1 MIAIF
6 ADPIYNIFGSNK
18 KGESEMSMIYYI
30 FSKKDLYE
38 TICVCEKND
47 YIDNPIK
54 HTGIYD
60 MGTFLSNAMNFL
72 KSWIEKDFSIL
83 QKEDLIMRAIN
94 SHRSSTYNLSFSNMA
109 YGDSVA
115 YDILISLL
123 LGNEN
128 FSAKREI
135 NVYTNLLKCYIQYI
149 KLCTKQKELSTI
161 NNLNLLV
168 KANGDTIPIGDI
180 YFNQQS
186 IRPDNWSESLIIDLF
201 SNYSLE
207 NKYYK
212 PIQKKRR
219 NRPLF
224 PLKNSLPEIR
234 NNHEKLELPLYVF
247 KIYDVIDLI
256 LVSLS
261 CIFENNY
268 KINKCEYCG
277 DLFILGK
284 TRKYCPEPQ
293 EKNGMKSCGELAHSK
308 KQSAYEQEEIHRLVK
323 NLRTILNSKYNNY
336 AVGNKRDKWT
346 NFYQEFM
353 HENEIWKT
361 EYKKG
366 KCSETD
372 YIEWLNSRYI
382 HYGIKKRGARKK

>member
-1 MIAIF
+1 M
-6 ADPIYNIFGSNK
+6 NI
-18 KGESEMSMIYYI
+18 IYYI
-30 FSKKDLYE
+30 FSKKDLCE
-38 TICVCEKND
+38 TICVCEEND

-72 KSWIEKDFSIL
+72 KLWIEKDLSIL
-83 QKEDLIMRAIN
+83 QKEELIIRAIN
-94 SHRSSTYNLSFSNMA
+94 LSRSSAYNLSFSNMA

-123 LGNEN
+123 LENE
-128 FSAKREI
+128 KREI

-149 KLCTKQKELSTI
+149 KLCTKQKELSTV

-168 KANGDTIPIGDI
+168 KSNGDTIPIGDI
-180 YFNQQS
+180 YFNQQP

-224 PLKNSLPEIR
+224 HLENSLPEIR

-247 KIYDVIDLI
+247 KICDVIDLI

-261 CIFENNY
+261 CIFESNY

-284 TRKYCPEPQ
+284 AKKYCPIPQ

-308 KQSAYEQEEIHRLVK
+308 KQSAYEKEDIHRLVK
-323 NLRTILNSKYNNY
+323 NLRTILNNKYTNC
-336 AVGNKRDKWT
+336 ADGNERDKWI
-346 NFYQEFM
+346 NFYQGFM
-353 HENEIWKT
+353 RENEMRKT
-361 EYKKG
+361 DYKKG
-366 KCSETD
+366 KCSEKD
-372 YIEWLNSRYI
+372 YIEWLNGRYI
-382 HYGIKKRGARKK
+382 HYGIKKRGKRKK